1 MQPLAVSRERVYSID
16 VLRGLVMIIMA
27 LDHVRDFFHA
37 PALTQDPL
45 DPQTSWP
52 ALYFTRW
59 ITHFCAPIF
68 VFLSGMSV
76 QLMNGRKT
84 KAEISRF
91 LFTRG
96 LWLILVEVTIVSFGI
111 TFNPFMNLAILQ
123 VIWAIGVSFL
133 ALALLVF
140 LPWQAVLGLGL
151 LITFGHNVLNSWES
165 QPGFKPGAFWEFAH
179 FTQYTFYPVFPGH
192 GVIVFYPFLPWI
204 GIMLMGYGIGRV
216 FLPDVSAAKRK
227 QVLITT
233 GLAMVGIFF
242 VLRAVN
248 QYGDPRPWQAF
259 PTLQQTIFSF
269 MNVAKYPPSLMYT
282 CITIGPGLLMLAV
295 FEHARGRFAQVCRVY
310 GSVPFFYYIIHFY
323 TIHLLCM
330 ILFFIHGYGAE
341 DIVNP
346 QAPFLFRPND
356 FGYPLAVVYLIWIAI
371 VALLYKPCKW
381 YGEYKRTHRNWW
393 LSYL

>member
-227 QVLITT
+227 QVLITS

-248 QYGDPRPWQAF
+248 QYGDPRSWQAF

-282 CITIGPGLLMLAV
+282 CITIGPGLLMLAA

>member
-37 PALTQDPL
+37 PALTQDAL

-91 LFTRG
+91 LLTRG
-96 LWLILVEVTIVSFGI
+96 LWLILIEVTVVSFGI
-111 TFNPFMNLAILQ
+111 TFNPLINPMILQ

-133 ALALLVF
+133 ALAVLVF
-140 LPWQAVLGLGL
+140 LPWQAILGIGL
-151 LITFGHNVLNSWES
+151 LITFGHNILDYWES
-165 QPGFKPGAFWEFAH
+165 QPDFKPGVFWQFAH
-179 FTQYTFYPVFPGH
+179 FSRFNFYPTFPGR
-192 GVIVFYPFLPWI
+192 GVIVIYPFLPWI

-216 FLPDVSAAKRK
+216 FLPDVSIAKRK
-227 QVLITT
+227 QVLIAT

-242 VLRAVN
+242 LLRAVN
-248 QYGDPRPWQAF
+248 LYGDPRPWQAF

-269 MNVAKYPPSLMYT
+269 LNVQKYPPSLMYT
-282 CITIGPGLLMLAV
+282 CITIGPGLLMLVA

-323 TIHLLCM
+323 VIHLLCM
-330 ILFFIHGYGAE
+330 ILFFVHGYGAD

-356 FGYPLAVVYLIWIAI
+356 FGYPLAVVYLIWISI

-381 YGEYKRTHRNWW
+381 YSEYKRTHRQWW

>member
-1 MQPLAVSRERVYSID
+1 MQPLAASRERVYSID

-27 LDHVRDFFHA
+27 LDHVRDFFHV

-45 DPQTSWP
+45 DPQTTWT

-96 LWLILVEVTIVSFGI
+96 LWLILIEVTVVSFGI
-111 TFNPFMNLAILQ
+111 TFNPLMNLMILQ

-133 ALALLVF
+133 ALALLVY
-140 LPWQAVLGLGL
+140 LPWQAILGIGL
-151 LITFGHNVLNSWES
+151 LITFGHNILNFWES
-165 QPGFKPGAFWEFAH
+165 QPGFKPGVLWEFAH

-204 GIMLMGYGIGRV
+204 GIMLLGYGIGRV
-216 FLPDVSAAKRK
+216 FMPDVTAAKRK

-233 GLAMVGIFF
+233 GLALVGIFF
-242 VLRAVN
+242 LLRAVN
-248 QYGDPRPWQAF
+248 LYGDLRPWTPY
-259 PTLQQTIFSF
+259 PTIRQTIFSF
-269 MNVAKYPPSLMYT
+269 LNVQKYPPSLMYT
-282 CITIGPGLLMLAV
+282 CITIGPGLLMLAA

-323 TIHLLCM
+323 AIHLLCM
-330 ILFFIHGYGAE
+330 ILFFVHGYGAD

-356 FGYPLAVVYLIWIAI
+356 FGYPLAVVYLIWIGI
-371 VALLYKPCKW
+371 VALLYRPCKW
-381 YGEYKRTHRNWW
+381 YSEYKRTHRQWW